1 MFMFSGFKTL
11 RVYATATQLH
21 ATNTQNEIHT
31 KCISSKAVEMVISCN
46 KNNSKQTHSCKFLET
61 GSRVSTA

>member
-1 MFMFSGFKTL
+1 MHQQQGSGNGDIM
-11 RVYATATQLH
+11 Q
-21 ATNTQNEIHT
+21 
-31 KCISSKAVEMVISCN
+31 